1 MIQVWEQYGHSKYCD
16 FKELA
21 DFAAEET
28 ERYSAD
34 FTREKDK
41 QECFALWHESGA
53 WKLRTS
59 YIIGLA
65 WVKEDLPIYIAP
77 KFDKEDREV
86 NYLAMLMEA
95 LEEPENAKHLSHL
108 FTIDFDAKHIPIT
121 HRQDMLTPLLIVQ
134 FLGLMK
140 SLVRK
145 GLKKGYYTV
154 EQNLNARVRGKVLIN
169 KTIKTNHT
177 RNKLLHTVCSYDE
190 FGMNIP
196 ENQLL
201 KRALLSV
208 QKMVYNLEGLEN
220 VEALKAMLRYTLPA
234 FEQVDEN
241 TSSKNKIRKKGNNL
255 FAEYEPALELAQIIL
270 KKYGYAISNVQ
281 AEKATSPPYWIDMS
295 KLFELYVF
303 KKLREHWRGNNQVK
317 YHQKFNYLEPDF
329 IVNTGE
335 EQYVVDAKYKNYTN
349 SNIAKED
356 ARQVAGYARMK
367 SVFKEFGL
375 TGKERIIDCL
385 IVYPDLETEY
395 ALQPRNDWTHDK
407 VYYRL
412 YKTGVALPLIQ

>member
-1 MIQVWEQYGHSKYCD
+1 LIQVWEQYGYSKYCD

-28 ERYSAD
+28 ERYSAE
-34 FTREKDK
+34 FTKEKDK

-77 KFDKEDREV
+77 KFNKEDREV

-95 LEEPENAKHLSHL
+95 LEEPENAKHMSHL
-108 FTIDFDAKHIPIT
+108 FTIDFDAKPIPIT
-121 HRQDMLTPLLIVQ
+121 HRQDKLTPLLIVQ

-145 GLKKGYYTV
+145 GLKKGYYSI

-177 RNKLLHTVCSYDE
+177 RSKLLHTVCSYDE
-190 FGMNIP
+190 FGVNIP

-201 KRALLSV
+201 KRALLFV
-208 QKMVYNLEGLEN
+208 QKMVYNLKGLEN
-220 VEALKAMLRYTLPA
+220 VDVLKAMLRYTLPA
-234 FEQVDEN
+234 FEQVNEN
-241 TSSKNKIRKKGNNL
+241 ASSKNKIRKKGNNL
-255 FAEYEPALELAQIIL
+255 YAEYEPAMELAQIIL

-281 AEKATSPPYWIDMS
+281 EDETTSPPYWIDMS
-295 KLFELYVF
+295 KLFELYTF
-303 KKLREHWRGNNQVK
+303 KKLREHWQGNNQVK
-317 YHQKFNYLEPDF
+317 YHQKFNYLESDF

-335 EQYVVDAKYKNYTN
+335 EQYVVDAKYKDYAD
-349 SNIAKED
+349 SRIATED
-356 ARQVAGYARMK
+356 ARQVAGYARMNK
-367 SVFKEFGL
+367 VFEEFGL
-375 TGKERIIDCL
+375 TGNERILDCL
-385 IVYPDLETEY
+385 IVYPDMEAKLE
-395 ALQPRNDWTHDK
+395 LRPKDK
-407 VYYRL
+407 WKKDSVYFRL
-412 YKTGVALPLIQ
+412 YKTGIGLPESI